1 MNHNGDNRD
10 NRDTGSMS
18 AKEEPGMRVAVAGGT
33 GLVGRHVVEELTAAG
48 HHPVVLARSTG
59 VDLVTGTGL
68 DGALAGVDAVVDVTN
83 VTTTSGKKAV
93 AFFDRVA
100 HTLQDAGEQAGVR
113 HHVLLSIVGIDR
125 VGLGYYQGKLHQE
138 SVLKSGR
145 TPWTVLRATQFH
157 EFAQQTL
164 DRVPGPLAVV
174 PRMRTQPVAA
184 REVAQRLVRLVS
196 APAQGMAPELAGP
209 RVEQLVDMTGR
220 LLRARHQRRLLLP
233 VKMPGATG
241 TAMTGD
247 GLLPAGP
254 GPRGSQVRP
263 ARGGTAGDRRTVGL
277 ADAGRLPDLP
287 RPPHL
292 GPRPSGALHR

>member
-1 MNHNGDNRD
+1 MTYNDNSGNGSAQGDNSD
-10 NRDTGSMS
+10 VS
-18 AKEEPGMRVAVAGGT
+18 AKERPGMRVAVAGGT
-33 GLVGRHVVEELTAAG
+33 GLVGRYVVEELTAAG

-59 VDLVTGTGL
+59 VNLVTGTGL
-68 DGALAGVDAVVDVTN
+68 DAALAGAEAVIDVSN
-83 VTTTSGKKAV
+83 VTTTSGKKAI

-100 HTLQDAGEQAGVR
+100 HTLLDAGEQAGVR

-125 VGLGYYQGKLHQE
+125 VGLGYYQGKLRQE
-138 SVLKSGR
+138 NVLESGR

-184 REVAQRLVRLVS
+184 REVAQHLVQLVQ

-209 RVEQLVDMTGR
+209 RVEQVVTMTGR

-247 GLLPAGP
+247 GLLPTGP
-254 GPRGSQVRP
+254 GPRGSQTFDEWLTQLV
-263 ARGGTAGDRRTVGL
+263 TQ
-277 ADAGRLPDLP
+277 
-287 RPPHL
+287 H
-292 GPRPSGALHR
+292 SGNHAVQEG